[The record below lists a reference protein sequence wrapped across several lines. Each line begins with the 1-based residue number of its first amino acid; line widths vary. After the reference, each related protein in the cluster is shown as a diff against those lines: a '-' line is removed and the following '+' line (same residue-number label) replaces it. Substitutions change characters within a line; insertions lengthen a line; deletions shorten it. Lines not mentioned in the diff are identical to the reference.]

1 MTGPETGRYPMADAQ
16 EAARAEFTRFD
27 ADGDGLLTADEIRKA
42 NHALG
47 GQGATEAEI
56 EAFISAADRD
66 GDGRIGLEEFAALVG
81 GGRHEK
87 A

>member
-1 MTGPETGRYPMADAQ
+1 MTDAR
-16 EAARAEFTRFD
+16 EVAKAEFERFD
-27 ADGDGLLTADEIRKA
+27 SDGDGLLTSAEIRQV
-42 NHALG
+42 NLALG
-47 GQGATEAEI
+47 AQGATSEEI
-56 EAFISAADRD
+56 EAFIASADRD

>member
-1 MTGPETGRYPMADAQ
+1 MSDAR
-16 EAARAEFTRFD
+16 EAAKAEFERFD
-27 ADGDGLLTADEIRKA
+27 SDGDGLLTAAEIRQV
-42 NHALG
+42 NLALG
-47 GQGATEAEI
+47 TQGATTEEI
-56 EAFISAADRD
+56 EAFIATADRD